1 MRVTGIVPAANQAKM
16 MIAQRVLK
24 SASPLA
30 SCSRILS
37 NKLASTS
44 TVVRAEQ
51 QGQSFSQL
59 KEKTENETT
68 EVVFNPMQQGEAD
81 LTFVQK
87 AKMNSNLKEDSL
99 ARVFFHKDCEAAIN
113 EQINHEYTMSYVYHA
128 AASYFN
134 RDNVSLP
141 GFRDFFKD
149 ASLEERT
156 HAQQLMDYQATR
168 GGRVKLAT
176 ITAPE
181 SEYFDE
187 EKGDALH
194 AMEVALAMERLN
206 LQYLYNL
213 HEVADKHGDGQFA
226 DFVEVMLEEQ
236 VGGVKEHAD
245 MVAKLRRVG
254 KGLGVYQFDKELQA
268 KVGSAGDPAPSPT
281 EPNLGA

>member
-1 MRVTGIVPAANQAKM
+1 MSNVRQTALPAMPLVNVNRLLSHNFATSSITAM
-16 MIAQRVLK
+16 AQ
-24 SASPLA
+24 
-30 SCSRILS
+30 
-37 NKLASTS
+37 
-44 TVVRAEQ
+44 Q
-51 QGQSFSQL
+51 QGQNFSQL
-59 KEKTENETT
+59 KDAKDEQT
-68 EVVFNPMQQGEAD
+68 EVVFNPHEQGAAD
-81 LTFVQK
+81 MATVEK
-87 AKMNSNLKEDSL
+87 AKMNSNAVEDSL
-99 ARVFFHKDCEAAIN
+99 ARVFFASDSEAAIN

-134 RDNVSLP
+134 RDNVALP
-141 GFRDFFKD
+141 GFRDFFKA

-181 SEYFDE
+181 MDYSHE

-194 AMEVALAMERLN
+194 AMETALAMERLN

-213 HEVADKHGDGQFA
+213 HEVAEKNNDGQFA

-245 MVAKLRRVG
+245 FVAKLRRVG
-254 KGLGVYQFDKELQA
+254 KGLGVYQFDAELGA
-268 KVGSAGDPAPSPT
+268 RVGSADAAP
-281 EPNLGA
+281 EAGAQAA